1 MKSKSHIFMAN
12 ILREAI
18 IPNGKVTIDG
28 TVYRVPREMVEAI
41 GLYPNYYRAGA
52 VGPDFFPDMFFGQ
65 ARIHPEQS
73 GRVLKRM
80 QQVLKRYNRSS
91 KDYYPAYAFY
101 LGYLTHYATDLFGH
115 EDVNHYALGVFP
127 DIGGMVDKLLNG
139 QLKEAYADISIM
151 VRHIMVES
159 YMDNKVPEDENL
171 DIEVPFDF
179 LRKCF
184 CTAEAYEWL
193 PKDLDGGGVTS
204 FNVLPYLLK
213 EYKEALY
220 NQGRTR
226 GIEKR
231 EEYINGWLNLWATF
245 TKIDIESGLKDA
257 YTACE
262 EPFIHLIINYVLAA
276 LGKEQ
281 GTYDFIETAL
291 KVLGFINDVINTIMT
306 LGLNKAV
313 NAACDAIGEKI
324 KEVIIKKILTE
335 VVKALGGKEENY
347 EDIDACM
354 DYIKS
359 LYDIPQ
365 ILLDGDRF
373 FELHNKKAQKLSKE
387 DDDFK
392 DYCLRN
398 NIPSGKATFSQYLD
412 FKWGNYGKDKTIEGQ
427 KYLEFKRCLKMG
439 LLCMIGANNLNRL
452 FYDITGDN
460 KHIFEGVNREF
471 GVYRICVDIT
481 VSDRLYSGTDD
492 NVYLEIGSEGRMGR
506 YKLDHG
512 GVNDFENS
520 DQRTYEIYLTGYVPF
535 KDITKVRLY
544 KESDDDL
551 YLARTY
557 VKDMDTGILIAMGGS
572 MDFTPKKHVHDL
584 KVTSNLEQIARDV
597 DENGND
603 YIGGVYIVFKADS
616 STIDR
621 EISIVAYS
629 SNMNAQFNLPYL
641 PSLTVPIAY
650 GGTKITRIPPS
661 DMKVVY
667 IPFYVRISDADRF
680 GLILSGDRSIRDVFV
695 YNAVDFRLL
704 AKIDELSPG
713 SMDNINLRLYQ
724 FPSSDYSYR
733 CKAFGII
740 IKTAESAFSG
750 TNDDISMEVYMK
762 DGKKYD
768 AQDLDTYAY
777 DDFEAGDIDMYSFLI
792 GGEIDLENVR
802 EFVLHKSCNSDI
814 GDWTVDFV
822 SIIDLFSGTP
832 LAYHKMSGP
841 TVIEGDGIIKIT
853 DGYWKRIEI
862 K

>member
-12 ILREAI
+12 LLREAI
-18 IPNGKVTIDG
+18 IPNGRVTIDG

-80 QQVLKRYNRSS
+80 QDVLKRYNRSS

-127 DIGGMVDKLLNG
+127 DIGGLVEKLLNG

-220 NQGRTR
+220 NQGGTR

-276 LGKEQ
+276 LGKKQ

-291 KVLGFINDVINTIMT
+291 HVLGFINDIVNTIMT

-313 NAACDAIGEKI
+313 SAAGDAIGEKI
-324 KEVIIKKILTE
+324 KEVIIEKILTE
-335 VVKALGGKEENY
+335 IVKALGGKEENY

-365 ILLDGDRF
+365 ILLDDDTF

-398 NIPSGKATFSQYLD
+398 KIPSGKATFSQYLD
-412 FKWGNYGKDKTIEGQ
+412 FKWGNYGKDRTIEGQ

-481 VSDRLYSGTDD
+481 VSNKSCSGTDD
-492 NVYLEIGSEGRMGR
+492 NVYLEIGSEGHMGK

-520 DQRTYEIYLTGYVPF
+520 DQRTYEIYLTSFLPF
-535 KDITKVRLY
+535 NKITKVRLR

-551 YLARTY
+551 YLAQSF
-557 VKDMDTGILIAMGGS
+557 VKDMDTGILIARGGS
-572 MDFTPKKHVHDL
+572 MDFTPKKNVYDL
-584 KVTSNLEQIARDV
+584 AVTSNLDKIARDV

-603 YIGGVYIVFKADS
+603 FVGGVYVAFKADS
-616 STIDR
+616 TVINR
-621 EISIVAYS
+621 EIAILGYNDMGNATGVSFLS
-629 SNMNAQFNLPYL
+629 SFSMPAAMAGAF
-641 PSLTVPIAY
+641 
-650 GGTKITRIPPS
+650 ITRILPS
-661 DMKVVY
+661 DMGVVY
-667 IPFYVRISDADRF
+667 IPLYVRLSDISKF
-680 GLILSGDRSIRDVFV
+680 TISLTGDRSLQDVFI

-713 SMDNINLRLYQ
+713 SMELALRLYQ

-733 CKAFGII
+733 CRAFGVI

-762 DGKKYD
+762 DGTKYD
-768 AQDLDTYAY
+768 AKDLDTYAY

-822 SIIDLFSGTP
+822 SIIDLFYGTP
-832 LAYHKMSGP
+832 IAYHKMSGP